1 MNEQQMIVDVAKELG
16 VTIPADDSSEIRQ
29 LIVNFLNKLLLTDF
43 EKLISILYRADVNE
57 NKLKQVLKEN
67 PNTDAGVIIADLI
80 FERQAQKIKS
90 RQEFRRDSTISD
102 EESW

>member
-1 MNEQQMIVDVAKELG
+1 MNDLQITVDVAKELG
-16 VTIPADDSSEIRQ
+16 VTIPADGSPEIRQ
-29 LIVNFLNKLLLTDF
+29 LIVNFINEMLLTDF
-43 EKLISILYRADVNE
+43 EKLISILYRVDINE
-57 NKLKQVLKEN
+57 NKLRQVLKEN

-80 FERQAQKIKS
+80 FERQVQKIKS

>member
-1 MNEQQMIVDVAKELG
+1 MNEQQIIVDAAKELG
-16 VTIPADDSSEIRQ
+16 VTIPADDSPEIRQ
-29 LIVNFLNKLLLTDF
+29 LIVNFINKLLHTDF
-43 EKLISILYRADVNE
+43 EKLISILYRVDVNE

-67 PNTDAGVIIADLI
+67 PDTDAGVIIADLI